1 MLKKYFDLF
10 SGYFKE
16 NGSMTESDTPGEFV
30 LGLLPLLEKAENE
43 FMPYGVYKDLYDDFE
58 SKSCEIKYGL
68 GRHTVRLGVWNPSQ
82 FYKYMV
88 SNVKPGRLVKKYP
101 TGKYPAFQ
109 YWLRDGN
116 LVRCVAFDD
125 PSSENAEKFYEDAYV
140 YNANGSTFCVIYN
153 GSFCGENFFENH
165 EDHEDYHALQFLFW
179 TKDGLGNTVRMFHAF
194 SYSIV
199 DPGKW
204 EITYEETT
212 FDGTE
217 AIHLS
222 NAEAFPY
229 HEEIELAVEDI
240 ARKCGWE
247 YKEIPVI
254 DGHNF
259 VLKEYDLKNMDQ

>member
-30 LGLLPLLEKAENE
+30 LGLLPLLKQAENE
-43 FMPYGVYKDLYDDFE
+43 FMPYNVYKELYDAFK
-58 SKSCEIKYGL
+58 SQSCEIKYGL
-68 GRHTVRLGVWNPSQ
+68 GRHTVRLGVLNPSQ
-82 FYKYMV
+82 LYKYMV
-88 SNVKPGRLVKKYP
+88 SNVKPGRLVKKVP

-116 LVRCVAFDD
+116 LVRCVSFDD
-125 PSSENAEKFYEDAYV
+125 PSGEYAEKFYEDAYV
-140 YNANGSTFCVIYN
+140 YNENGSTFCVIYPVRD
-153 GSFCGENFFENH
+153 SGEG
-165 EDHEDYHALQFLFW
+165 ALDDCLGMKFLFW
-179 TKDGLGNTVRMFHAF
+179 TNDEFGNTVRMFHTF

-222 NAEAFPY
+222 NAEAYPY

-247 YKEIPVI
+247 CKEIPVI

-259 VLKEYDLKNMDQ
+259 VLEEYDQNDLQ